1 MTSRESDASD
11 VFIDLSQHQHV
22 PAPGHST
29 PHPSSESSQS
39 QGQTSSR
46 GSRNLNSSQLTTIS
60 SIDEGDVGSNQ
71 SIFEHIN
78 RLTEE
83 SQMSDNEAVSDNA
96 DARIDMAADESDVP
110 HSVSR
115 VALLTNDGAP
125 NTGVP
130 EV

>member
-1 MTSRESDASD
+1 M
-11 VFIDLSQHQHV
+11 FIDLSQHQHV

-39 QGQTSSR
+39 QGQTSSSR